1 MNPSCNSA
9 SRIGDDEPVSPVTA
23 TRSSEAS
30 LDAVLRE
37 GEPTARTAAVELG
50 RDTVGDHLG
59 VVAEVEAD
67 RVVTHRFAC
76 TARGYR
82 GWHWSVTL
90 ARAPRSK
97 RITVDEVVLLPG
109 DGALLA
115 PAWVPWSERILP
127 GDLSVSDVLPT
138 ALDDIRLVASYLGSD
153 DPSAQDP
160 GVEPIAFELGVGR
173 VRVLSREGRT
183 DAADRWH
190 SGEHGPAAPMARH
203 APGECASCG
212 FFLPIA
218 GSMRQLFGACANVM
232 APADGH
238 VVSSDYGCGGH
249 SEALDEPAPPE
260 LGPSYNTSDFD
271 ILPVD

>member
-1 MNPSCNSA
+1 M
-9 SRIGDDEPVSPVTA
+9 
-23 TRSSEAS
+23 
-30 LDAVLRE
+30 LRD
-37 GEPTARTAAVELG
+37 GETTARAAAVELG
-50 RDTVGDHLG
+50 GDTVGEHLG

-67 RVVTHRFAC
+67 RLLTHRFRS
-76 TARGYR
+76 TARGYL
-82 GWHWSVTL
+82 GWQWSVTL

-97 RITVDEVVLLPG
+97 KITVDEVGLLPG

-138 ALDDIRLVASYLGSD
+138 APDDVRLVPGYLGSD
-153 DPSAQDP
+153 DPTAQDP
-160 GVEPIAFELGVGR
+160 GVEPISFELGVGR
-173 VRVLSREGRT
+173 LRILSREGRT
-183 DAADRWH
+183 ETADRWH
-190 SGEHGPAAPMARH
+190 SGDHGPATPMARH

-232 APADGH
+232 SPADGH
-238 VVSSDYGCGGH
+238 VVSADFGCGAH
-249 SEALDEPAPPE
+249 SEAVVEPAPPE
-260 LGPSYNTSDFD
+260 VGPSYNTADFD